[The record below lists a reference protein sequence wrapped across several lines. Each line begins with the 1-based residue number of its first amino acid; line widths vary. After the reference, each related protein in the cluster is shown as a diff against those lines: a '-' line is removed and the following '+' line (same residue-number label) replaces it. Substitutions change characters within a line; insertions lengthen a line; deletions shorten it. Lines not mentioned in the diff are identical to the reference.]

1 MRMRIWLALAMLL
14 LAALVVM
21 SPGCAKKQPP
31 PPVTQQPPPAQP
43 QRPDTTVTRPPVQEQ
58 EPEFEAQDIRFD
70 YDKANIRD
78 DARTTLTALGK
89 YLMETPS
96 ARVLIEGHADER
108 GTTEYNLALGER
120 RAKAA
125 RDWLVAYG
133 VGSDRISTV
142 SYGKERPLDPGHDES
157 AWSRNRRA
165 HFVLQGA

>member
-1 MRMRIWLALAMLL
+1 MRTRNWLALSMLL
-14 LAALVVM
+14 LAVVVIV

-31 PPVTQQPPPAQP
+31 PPVTQQPPPVQP
-43 QRPDTTVTRPPVQEQ
+43 QRPDTTATRPPV
-58 EPEFEAQDIRFD
+58 EPAEPAFMAQDIRFD

-89 YLMETPS
+89 YLMENPS
-96 ARVLIEGHADER
+96 VRVLIEGHADER

-120 RAKAA
+120 RARST

-133 VGSDRISTV
+133 IGSDRISTV